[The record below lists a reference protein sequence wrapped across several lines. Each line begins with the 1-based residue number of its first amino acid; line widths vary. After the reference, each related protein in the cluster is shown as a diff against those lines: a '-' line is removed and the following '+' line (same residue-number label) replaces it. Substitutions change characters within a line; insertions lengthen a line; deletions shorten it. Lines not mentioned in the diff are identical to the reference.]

1 MYAWKAGELNPDQE
15 AAILEP
21 GSVFLVSCPGS
32 GKTRTLTYKIAHE
45 LAGLESDRQFV
56 VAITYTHRAADEIQ
70 ERIENLG
77 LDTSRLWIGTIHS
90 FCLEW
95 ILRPYGIYHP
105 SLEHG
110 FKVLDSHEREEILE
124 GLCAPYKRPKITHWD
139 CDYHFAPDGYLLS
152 CPDARKHAGLHE
164 ILGKYFAILD
174 ERRAVD
180 FELILFY
187 AYEIVEKNPAVSKIL
202 SQIIS
207 LVTVD
212 EYQDTKQIQYSIVAS
227 ILRAGEGAVRSFVV
241 GDPNQAI
248 YKSLGGYPIPFK
260 DFKAMAGIEMKELS
274 LSKNYRSSERIIE
287 YFGNF
292 NVHGTLIEAASG
304 GKAYRSLVSFDDAIG
319 HADLEAELIRLIRHN
334 ANTLG
339 IEPNEICVLAPQWV
353 HLAGMT
359 RRLVSSLPEYRFDGP
374 GMVPFARDID
384 NFWYKLAKIAL
395 SEASPGTYV
404 RRLRWAGEVLKD
416 MEAAGVRVSGTTAKS
431 FLRESNSVE
440 VAETDGLAFLRSFYD
455 GLFKRLG
462 IDFTAFEALADQHA
476 AFFASSQA
484 RIERLKK
491 EGTSFVGDV
500 ASFRKVFQNRSGITV
515 STIHGV
521 KGAEFDCVIAY
532 GLLEDWVPHFSDPN
546 KRESA
551 MKMLYV
557 VASRARKNLH
567 LISERGRRNYFGAE
581 YGATEILAECAFD
594 YDVVP

>member
-1 MYAWKAGELNPDQE
+1 
-15 AAILEP
+15 
-21 GSVFLVSCPGS
+21 
-32 GKTRTLTYKIAHE
+32 
-45 LAGLESDRQFV
+45 
-56 VAITYTHRAADEIQ
+56 
-70 ERIENLG
+70 
-77 LDTSRLWIGTIHS
+77 
-90 FCLEW
+90 
-95 ILRPYGIYHP
+95 
-105 SLEHG
+105 
-110 FKVLDSHEREEILE
+110 
-124 GLCAPYKRPKITHWD
+124 
-139 CDYHFAPDGYLLS
+139 
-152 CPDARKHAGLHE
+152 
-164 ILGKYFAILD
+164 
-174 ERRAVD
+174 
-180 FELILFY
+180 
-187 AYEIVEKNPAVSKIL
+187 
-202 SQIIS
+202 
-207 LVTVD
+207 
-212 EYQDTKQIQYSIVAS
+212 
-227 ILRAGEGAVRSFVV
+227 
-241 GDPNQAI
+241 QAI
-248 YKSLGGYPIPFK
+248 YKSLGGYPIPFE
-260 DFKAMAGIEMKELS
+260 DFKAMAGIEMKAMS

-287 YFGNF
+287 YFGKF

-304 GKAYRSLVSFDDAIG
+304 GKSYRSLVSFDDAVG

-334 ANTLG
+334 AGTLG

-359 RRLVSSLPEYRFDGP
+359 RRLVSSLPEYRFYGP
-374 GMVPFARDID
+374 GMVPFARDFD

-476 AFFASSQA
+476 AFFASSTS